1 MFIRRT
7 SIKSR
12 TAGEDYFTHR
22 LVESERIDGHV
33 KQRTLLNL
41 GRHFA
46 VPQAQW
52 KALCAR
58 IEQLIAGQPSLFDS
72 TVSTDLEQTAQR
84 YASRLLAK
92 QSEPVNPSSSRY
104 AEVDVNTIEL
114 VRPRSVGIEHLALHA
129 VQQLGLESLLQELGL
144 NRHQRA
150 AALGNIIG
158 RMTARAVKPQP
169 INGYS
174 NAVHWAN

>member
-1 MFIRRT
+1 
-7 SIKSR
+7 
-12 TAGEDYFTHR
+12 
-22 LVESERIDGHV
+22 
-33 KQRTLLNL
+33 
-41 GRHFA
+41 FA

-58 IEQLIAGQPSLFDS
+58 IEQLIAGQSLFDS

-104 AEVDVNTIEL
+104 AEFDVNTIEL
-114 VRPRSVGIEHLALHA
+114 VRPRSVGIEHLAQLHA

-158 RMTARAVKPQP
+158 RMTRPGSEAATHQWLQQRSALGEL
-169 INGYS
+169 IDYDFEGMCIFLLIMNTNY
-174 NAVHWAN
+174 